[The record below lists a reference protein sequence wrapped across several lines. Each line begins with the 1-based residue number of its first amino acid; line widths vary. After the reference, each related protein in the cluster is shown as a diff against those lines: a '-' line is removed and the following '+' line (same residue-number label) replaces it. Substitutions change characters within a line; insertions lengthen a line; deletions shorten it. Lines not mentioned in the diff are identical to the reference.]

1 MGALG
6 AHFINCLNKEV
17 KMTFNKLPSI
27 FKQLRP
33 VSIGF
38 DNIFDHFENFFDAD
52 QDFHSSLTSTFP
64 FYNIVKK
71 GNNKFDIE
79 VALAGY
85 DKKDI
90 TVEYEDNLLRIKS
103 IKETKSDKEKDGVIH
118 QGIAKRYFSK
128 AFTIADDVEIEGAEL
143 KNGLLKVSLKQIVP
157 EGKKPK
163 QITVK

>member
-1 MGALG
+1 
-6 AHFINCLNKEV
+6 
-17 KMTFNKLPSI
+17 MTFNKLPTI

-33 VSIGF
+33 LSIGF
-38 DNIFDHFENFFDAD
+38 DNIFDHFENFFDD
-52 QDFHSSLTSTFP
+52 DGDYVRPSLTSTFP

-71 GNNKFDIE
+71 GNDKYDIE

-90 TVEYEDNLLRIKS
+90 SVEYADNLLHIKS

-128 AFTIADDVEIEGAEL
+128 TFTIADDIKIEDAEL
-143 KNGLLKVSLKQIVP
+143 KDGLLKVSLMKIVP

-163 QITVK
+163 KITVK

>member
-1 MGALG
+1 
-6 AHFINCLNKEV
+6 
-17 KMTFNKLPSI
+17 MTFNKLPSI

-38 DNIFDHFENFFDAD
+38 DNLFDHFENFFDDD
-52 QDFHSSLTSTFP
+52 QSFHTSLTSTFP

-90 TVEYEDNLLRIKS
+90 MVEYEDNLLRIKS

-157 EGKKPK
+157 ESKKPK

>member
-1 MGALG
+1 
-6 AHFINCLNKEV
+6 
-17 KMTFNKLPSI
+17 MTFNKLPSI

-38 DNIFDHFENFFDAD
+38 DSIFDHFENFFDDD
-52 QDFHSSLTSTFP
+52 QSFHASLTSTFP

-90 TVEYEDNLLRIKS
+90 SVEYEDNLLRIKS
-103 IKETKSDKEKDGVIH
+103 VKETKSDKEKDGVIH
-118 QGIAKRYFSK
+118 QGIAKRFFSK

-157 EGKKPK
+157 EGKKLK

>member
-1 MGALG
+1 
-6 AHFINCLNKEV
+6 
-17 KMTFNKLPSI
+17 MTFNKLPSI

-38 DNIFDHFENFFDAD
+38 DNLFDHFENFFDED
-52 QDFHSSLTSTFP
+52 QFFRSSVTSTFP

-71 GNNKFDIE
+71 GANKYDIE

-85 DKKDI
+85 EKKDI
-90 TVEYEDNLLRIKS
+90 AVEYADNLLHIKS

-128 AFTIADDVEIEGAEL
+128 TFTISDDVEIEGAEL
-143 KNGLLKVSLKQIVP
+143 KNGLLKVSLHQIVP
-157 EGKKPK
+157 ENKKAKEIP
-163 QITVK
+163 VK

>member
-1 MGALG
+1 
-6 AHFINCLNKEV
+6 
-17 KMTFNKLPSI
+17 MTFNKLPSI

-38 DNIFDHFENFFDAD
+38 DNIFDHFENFFEDD
-52 QDFHSSLTSTFP
+52 EDYVRSSLTSTFP

-71 GNNKFDIE
+71 RDNKFDIE

-90 TVEYEDNLLRIKS
+90 VVEYENNLLHIKS
-103 IKETKSDKEKDGVIH
+103 VKETKSDKEKDGVIH

-128 AFTIADDVEIEGAEL
+128 VFTIADDVEIEGAEL
-143 KNGLLKVSLKQIVP
+143 KNGLLKVSLHKIVP

-163 QITVK
+163 TITVK

>member
-1 MGALG
+1 
-6 AHFINCLNKEV
+6 
-17 KMTFNKLPSI
+17 MTFNKLPSI

-38 DNIFDHFENFFDAD
+38 DNIFDHFENFFDDD

-71 GNNKFDIE
+71 GNNQFDIE

-90 TVEYEDNLLRIKS
+90 VVEYEDNLLRIKS
-103 IKETKSDKEKDGVIH
+103 VKETKSDKEKDGVIH

-143 KNGLLKVSLKQIVP
+143 KNGLLKVSLKKIVP

-163 QITVK
+163 KITVK

>member
-1 MGALG
+1 
-6 AHFINCLNKEV
+6 
-17 KMTFNKLPSI
+17 MTFNKLPSI

-38 DNIFDHFENFFDAD
+38 DNLFDHFENFFDDD
-52 QDFHSSLTSTFP
+52 QSFHTSLTSTFP

-71 GNNKFDIE
+71 ENNKFDIE

-90 TVEYEDNLLRIKS
+90 SVEYEDNLLRIKS
-103 IKETKSDKEKDGVIH
+103 VKETKSDKEKDGVIH

-143 KNGLLKVSLKQIVP
+143 KNGLLKVSLKKIVP

-163 QITVK
+163 TITVK

>member
-1 MGALG
+1 
-6 AHFINCLNKEV
+6 
-17 KMTFNKLPSI
+17 MTFNKLPSI

-38 DNIFDHFENFFDAD
+38 DNLFDHFENFFDDD
-52 QDFHSSLTSTFP
+52 QLVPTSTFP

-90 TVEYEDNLLRIKS
+90 VVEYEDNLLRIKS
-103 IKETKSDKEKDGVIH
+103 VKETKSDKEKDGVIH

-143 KNGLLKVSLKQIVP
+143 KNGLLKVSLKKIVP

-163 QITVK
+163 TIIVK

>member
-1 MGALG
+1 
-6 AHFINCLNKEV
+6 
-17 KMTFNKLPSI
+17 MTFNKLPSI

-38 DNIFDHFENFFDAD
+38 DNIFDHFENFFDDD
-52 QDFHSSLTSTFP
+52 QSFHTSLTSTFP

-71 GNNKFDIE
+71 GDNKFDIE

-90 TVEYEDNLLRIKS
+90 VVEYEDNLLRIKS
-103 IKETKSDKEKDGVIH
+103 VKETKSDKEKDGVIH

-143 KNGLLKVSLKQIVP
+143 KNGLLKVSLKKIVP

-163 QITVK
+163 TIIVK

>member
-1 MGALG
+1 
-6 AHFINCLNKEV
+6 
-17 KMTFNKLPSI
+17 MTFNKLPSI

-38 DNIFDHFENFFDAD
+38 DNLFDHFENFFDDD
-52 QDFHSSLTSTFP
+52 QSFHTSLTSTFP

-71 GNNKFDIE
+71 GENKFDIE

-90 TVEYEDNLLRIKS
+90 SVEYEDNLLRIKS
-103 IKETKSDKEKDGVIH
+103 IKETKSDQEKEGVIH

-128 AFTIADDVEIEGAEL
+128 AFTIANDVEIEGAEL
-143 KNGLLKVSLKQIVP
+143 KNGLLKVSLKKIVP
-157 EGKKPK
+157 EGQKPK
-163 QITVK
+163 KITVK

>member
-1 MGALG
+1 
-6 AHFINCLNKEV
+6 
-17 KMTFNKLPSI
+17 MTFDKLPSI

-38 DNIFDHFENFFDAD
+38 DNLFDHFENFFDDD
-52 QDFHSSLTSTFP
+52 QFFRSSLTSTFP

-71 GNNKFDIE
+71 GDNKYDIE
-79 VALAGY
+79 LALAGY

-90 TVEYEDNLLRIKS
+90 SVEYEDNLLHIKS

-128 AFTIADDVEIEGAEL
+128 TFTIADDVEITGAEL
-143 KNGLLKVSLKQIVP
+143 KNGLLKVSLHQIIP
-157 EGKKPK
+157 ESKKPK

>member
-1 MGALG
+1 
-6 AHFINCLNKEV
+6 
-17 KMTFNKLPSI
+17 MTFNKLPSI

-38 DNIFDHFENFFDAD
+38 DNLFDHFENFFDDD
-52 QDFHSSLTSTFP
+52 QSFHTSLTSTFP

-71 GNNKFDIE
+71 EENKFDIE

-90 TVEYEDNLLRIKS
+90 LVEYEDNLLRIKS
-103 IKETKSDKEKDGVIH
+103 VKETKSDKDQDGVIH

-128 AFTIADDVEIEGAEL
+128 VFTIADDVEIEGAEL
-143 KNGLLKVSLKQIVP
+143 KNGLLKVSLKKIVP

-163 QITVK
+163 KITVK

>member
-1 MGALG
+1 
-6 AHFINCLNKEV
+6 
-17 KMTFNKLPSI
+17 MTFNKLPSI

-38 DNIFDHFENFFDAD
+38 DNIFDHFENFFDDD
-52 QDFHSSLTSTFP
+52 QSFHTSLTSTFP

-90 TVEYEDNLLRIKS
+90 SGEYEDNLLRIKS
-103 IKETKSDKEKDGVIH
+103 IQQTKSDKEKDGVIH
-118 QGIAKRYFSK
+118 QGIAKRFFSK

-143 KNGLLKVSLKQIVP
+143 KNGLLKVSLMKIVP

-163 QITVK
+163 KITVK

>member
-1 MGALG
+1 
-6 AHFINCLNKEV
+6 
-17 KMTFNKLPSI
+17 MTFNKLPSI

-38 DNIFDHFENFFDAD
+38 DNLFDHFENFFDDD
-52 QDFHSSLTSTFP
+52 QSFHTSLTSTFP

-90 TVEYEDNLLRIKS
+90 EVEYEDNLLRIKS
-103 IKETKSDKEKDGVIH
+103 VKETKSDKEKDGVIH
-118 QGIAKRYFSK
+118 QGIAKRFFSK

-143 KNGLLKVSLKQIVP
+143 KNGLLKVSLNKIVP
-157 EGKKPK
+157 ETKKPK
-163 QITVK
+163 KIAIK

>member
-1 MGALG
+1 
-6 AHFINCLNKEV
+6 
-17 KMTFNKLPSI
+17 MTFNKLPSI

-38 DNIFDHFENFFDAD
+38 DNLFDHFENFFDDD
-52 QDFHSSLTSTFP
+52 QFFRSSLTSTFP

-71 GNNKFDIE
+71 GDHKFDIE

-90 TVEYEDNLLRIKS
+90 VVEYADNLLHIKS
-103 IKETKSDKEKDGVIH
+103 IKETKSEKDKDGVIH

-128 AFTIADDVEIEGAEL
+128 TFTISDDVEIEGAEL
-143 KNGLLKVSLKQIVP
+143 KNGLLKVSLHQIVP

-163 QITVK
+163 KIDVK

>member
-1 MGALG
+1 
-6 AHFINCLNKEV
+6 
-17 KMTFNKLPSI
+17 MTFNKLPSI

-38 DNIFDHFENFFDAD
+38 DNIFDHFENFFDDD
-52 QDFHSSLTSTFP
+52 QDFNSSLTSTFP

-90 TVEYEDNLLRIKS
+90 MVEYEDNVLHIRS
-103 IKETKSDKEKDGVIH
+103 VKETKSDKEKDGVIH

-143 KNGLLKVSLKQIVP
+143 KNGLLKVSLHQIVP
-157 EGKKPK
+157 ESKKPK

>member
-1 MGALG
+1 
-6 AHFINCLNKEV
+6 
-17 KMTFNKLPSI
+17 MTFNKLPSI

-38 DNIFDHFENFFDAD
+38 DNIFDHFENFFDD
-52 QDFHSSLTSTFP
+52 EGDYVRSSLTSTFP

-103 IKETKSDKEKDGVIH
+103 VKETKSDKDQDGVIH

-128 AFTIADDVEIEGAEL
+128 VFTIADDVEIGRAEL
-143 KNGLLKVSLKQIVP
+143 KNGLLKISLEKIIP

-163 QITVK
+163 KITVK

>member
-1 MGALG
+1 
-6 AHFINCLNKEV
+6 
-17 KMTFNKLPSI
+17 MTFNKLPSI

-38 DNIFDHFENFFDAD
+38 DNLFDHFENFFDDD
-52 QDFHSSLTSTFP
+52 QSFHTSLTSTFP

-90 TVEYEDNLLRIKS
+90 AVEYEDNLLRIKS
-103 IKETKSDKEKDGVIH
+103 VKETKSDKEKDGVIH

-143 KNGLLKVSLKQIVP
+143 KNGLLKVSLKKIVP

-163 QITVK
+163 TITVK

>member
-1 MGALG
+1 MDALG
-6 AHFINCLNKEV
+6 VHFINCLNKEV

-38 DNIFDHFENFFDAD
+38 DNLFDHFENFFDDD
-52 QDFHSSLTSTFP
+52 QSFHTSLTSTFP

-71 GNNKFDIE
+71 GENKFDIE

-90 TVEYEDNLLRIKS
+90 SVEYEDNLLRIKS
-103 IKETKSDKEKDGVIH
+103 IKETKSDQEKEGVIH

-128 AFTIADDVEIEGAEL
+128 AFTIANDVEIEGAEL
-143 KNGLLKVSLKQIVP
+143 KNGLLKVSLKKIVP

-163 QITVK
+163 KITVK

>member
-1 MGALG
+1 
-6 AHFINCLNKEV
+6 
-17 KMTFNKLPSI
+17 MTFDKLPSI

-38 DNIFDHFENFFDAD
+38 DNLFDHFENFFDEYD
-52 QDFHSSLTSTFP
+52 NVRSSLTANFP

-71 GNNKFDIE
+71 ENNKFDIE

-90 TVEYEDNLLRIKS
+90 AVEHADSVLTITS
-103 IKETKSDKEKDGVIH
+103 VKETKADTEKAGVIH
-118 QGIAKRYFSK
+118 QGIAKRSFSK
-128 AFTIADDVEIEGAEL
+128 AFTIANDVEIKGAEL
-143 KNGLLKVSLKQIVP
+143 KNGLLKISLEKIVP

-163 QITVK
+163 TIKVK

>member
-1 MGALG
+1 MGALKS
-6 AHFINCLNKEV
+6 HFINCLNKEV
-17 KMTFNKLPSI
+17 KMTFNKLPTI
-27 FKQLRP
+27 IKQLRP

-38 DNIFDHFENFFDAD
+38 DNIFDHFENFFDEYD
-52 QDFHSSLTSTFP
+52 NVRSSLTANFP

-71 GNNKFDIE
+71 EDNKFDIE
-79 VALAGY
+79 IALAGY

-90 TVEYEDNLLRIKS
+90 AVEYADSVLTIKS
-103 IKETKSDKEKDGVIH
+103 VKETKSDKEKDGVIH

-128 AFTIADDVEIEGAEL
+128 AFTIADDVEIKGAEL
-143 KNGLLKVSLKQIVP
+143 KNGLLKVSLEKIVP